1 MMFSTQDISEIHD
14 MLGAFPISSQIAIAK
29 IDGETV
35 EHYGITKTNTGIETI
50 RNEHA
55 IFEVGSIT
63 KLFTSSLLAQFV
75 LDERINLD
83 DPIQAQLGF
92 SLKNNANITYKELAT
107 HTSGL
112 PSIPFA
118 LLLRIFFGSKK
129 NPYRDYDEN
138 TLLDDLKN
146 NINLKKKGVLRYSNL
161 GAGLLG
167 YTLAK
172 MAGKSYEDLLQQQL
186 FTPLDMSNTTTNR
199 KLIQDR
205 LVLGLDKKGK
215 VTNNWDLNVLAGA
228 GAVLSSTHDLSKFLI
243 ANIKNEFDYLRFQ
256 RQCVYHKDK
265 NSMGLGW
272 FILKNHIPN
281 SDEVYF
287 HNGGTG
293 GYRSSMVLNMEKGQA
308 IVILS
313 NISAL
318 YMFKSTKV
326 DNLAFSLLEHFT

>member
-1 MMFSTQDISEIHD
+1 MFSTQDIKTIHNMID
-14 MLGAFPISSQIAIAK
+14 TFPVSSQVAIAK
-29 IDGETV
+29 VDGDAV
-35 EHYGITKTNTGIETI
+35 EYYGAIKENTHIKTIH
-50 RNEHA
+50 NENA
-55 IFEVGSIT
+55 IFEIGSIT
-63 KLFTSSLLAQFV
+63 KLFTSSLLAQSL
-75 LDERINLD
+75 LDKRINLD
-83 DPIQAQLGF
+83 EPVHEKLGF
-92 SLKNNANITYKELAT
+92 ALKNNANITYKELAI

-112 PSIPFA
+112 PSIPFS

-138 TLLDDLKN
+138 TLLDDLQN

-167 YTLAK
+167 YTLSKIAEK
-172 MAGKSYEDLLQQQL
+172 NYEDLLQQQL
-186 FTPLDMSNTTTNR
+186 FTPLNMPSTTTNR
-199 KLIQDR
+199 EHIKDK
-205 LVLGLDKKGK
+205 LVLGLDKKGN

-243 ANIKNEFDYLRFQ
+243 ANNKNELDYLRLQ
-256 RQCVYHKDK
+256 RQCIYRKGK

-272 FILKNHIPN
+272 FILKSHIPN
-281 SDEVYF
+281 IDEVYF

-293 GYRSSMVLNMEKGQA
+293 GYRSSMVLNMEKGQG

-318 YMFKSTKV
+318 YLFKSSKV

>member
-1 MMFSTQDISEIHD
+1 MFTAQDIASIHNMID
-14 MLGAFPISSQIAIAK
+14 TFPVSSQVAIAK
-29 IDGETV
+29 IDGESA
-35 EHYGITKTNTGIETI
+35 EHFGVVKTQAGIETI
-50 RNEHA
+50 QNEHA
-55 IFEVGSIT
+55 IFEVGSIS
-63 KLFTSSLLAQFV
+63 KLFTSSLLAQSV
-75 LDERINLD
+75 CDKRIHLD
-83 DPIQAQLGF
+83 DPIQGQLGF
-92 SLKNNANITYKELAT
+92 PLKNNANITYKELAT

-112 PSIPFA
+112 PSIPLA
-118 LLLRIFFGSKK
+118 LLLRIVFGSKK

-167 YTLAK
+167 YVLAK

-186 FTPLDMSNTTTNR
+186 FTPLNMPNTTTNR
-199 KLIQDR
+199 ELIQNK
-205 LVLGLDKKGK
+205 LVLGLDKKGR

-228 GAVLSSTHDLSKFLI
+228 GAVLSSTHDLSKFMI
-243 ANIKNEFDYLRFQ
+243 ANIKNELDYLRLQ
-256 RQCVYHKDK
+256 RQHIYHKGK

-293 GYRSSMVLNMEKGQA
+293 GYRSSMVLNMEKGQG
-308 IVILS
+308 IVVLS

-318 YMFKSTKV
+318 YMFKNTKV
-326 DNLAFSLLEHFT
+326 DNLAFKLLENCNN